1 MQVNLSGH
9 HIEVTESMRA
19 YVEEKLARLE
29 RHFDHLTIVQVIL
42 SVEKLEQKAEATLHL
57 AGGNDVHAEAIHEDM
72 YAAIDALA
80 DKLDRQVLKHKEK
93 LKSHRGNG
101 HRDLDIVEASS

>member
-9 HIEVTESMRA
+9 HVEVTDSMRA

-29 RHFDHLTIVQVIL
+29 RHFDHLTNVQVIL
-42 SVEKLEQKAEATLHL
+42 SVEKLEQKAEATLHV

-80 DKLDRQVLKHKEK
+80 DKLDRQVLKYKEK

-101 HRDLDIVEASS
+101 HRDMDIVEASS